1 MRPLAALLVLALP
14 ACAVFGRGR
23 SNFTD
28 TTVPT
33 SAATTIKIAR
43 TQLEHH
49 GYTIASEAEN
59 LLVTNPKPLQ
69 QYPRDTS
76 GAAAKGDRWFL
87 RVEVQSASFT
97 AGSRMTVQGFVVP
110 KVAKAS
116 SGGAQ
121 QVDAILVTDRDG
133 DLWNDVRAAARWIVD
148 EANRQGPRQSGGERP

>member
-1 MRPLAALLVLALP
+1 M
-14 ACAVFGRGR
+14 
-23 SNFTD
+23 
-28 TTVPT
+28 
-33 SAATTIKIAR
+33 
-43 TQLEHH
+43 HH

-69 QYPRDTS
+69 QYQRDTS

-116 SGGAQ
+116 SGTAQ
-121 QVDAILVTDRDG
+121 QVDAILVTDKDG